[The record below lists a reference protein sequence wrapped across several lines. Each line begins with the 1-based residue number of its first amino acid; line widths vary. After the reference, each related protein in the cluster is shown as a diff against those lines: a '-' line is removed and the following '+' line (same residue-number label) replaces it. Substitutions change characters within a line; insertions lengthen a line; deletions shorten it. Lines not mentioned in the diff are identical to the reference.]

1 MDIKIAIAYHKP
13 SVLLQEKY
21 YLPIHVGKALSNQD
35 LHIQGDDEGDNI
47 SSKNPL
53 YCELTGLYWLWKNT
67 SADYKGLMHYRRIF
81 TERNSF
87 SFFRFLLRLK
97 YKERQLASLWS
108 PYRSMGVKKQYSCSD
123 IDIFQQYA
131 KDFSSHLEELLSDGT
146 DMLIPHPGR
155 FYISLRQ
162 FIYQHANKQL
172 IDLMDEIVQ
181 TSFPDIFPSYKKSL
195 DGQRLY
201 NCNMSV
207 MKNELFDDYCN
218 FIFTVLGKHEE
229 EVLSRGILNSLSEK
243 IYARV
248 PGYLGE
254 LLTNAYIQYCIHN
267 GKKIKVLPVLFLE
280 DSNA

>member
-1 MDIKIAIAYHKP
+1 
-13 SVLLQEKY
+13 
-21 YLPIHVGKALSNQD
+21 
-35 LHIQGDDEGDNI
+35 
-47 SSKNPL
+47 
-53 YCELTGLYWLWKNT
+53 
-67 SADYKGLMHYRRIF
+67 
-81 TERNSF
+81 
-87 SFFRFLLRLK
+87 
-97 YKERQLASLWS
+97 
-108 PYRSMGVKKQYSCSD
+108 
-123 IDIFQQYA
+123 
-131 KDFSSHLEELLSDGT
+131 
-146 DMLIPHPGR
+146 
-155 FYISLRQ
+155 
-162 FIYQHANKQL
+162 
-172 IDLMDEIVQ
+172 MDEIVQ
-181 TSFPDIFPSYKKSL
+181 TSFPDIYPSYKKSL

-280 DSNA
+280 DSNT